1 MLFTTHMTK
10 KKNTSTRLIT
20 WPSYSEHQGANMNAQ
35 ESTVPFRCVM
45 DFVSKISQLVWWL
58 HSWLSN
64 PLKALWNR
72 SKRCL
77 NKSVNKQQSWACSFI
92 TRLAVVPIE
101 SILDKWQ
108 RRVRLQVIPLS
119 LSRRAWCEK
128 KKPREKNGR
137 VFSLAFFS
145 RHAREG
151 LLAVKRRVE
160 LCCF

>member
-20 WPSYSEHQGANMNAQ
+20 WPSYSGHQGANIKAQ
-35 ESTVPFRCVM
+35 ESPVPFRCVM

-72 SKRCL
+72 SKWCL

-108 RRVRLQVIPLS
+108 RRVRLQVIPIS

-128 KKPREKNGR
+128 KNHEKKMA
-137 VFSLAFFS
+137 AFFLS
-145 RHAREG
+145 
-151 LLAVKRRVE
+151 LFFRVTLE
-160 LCCF
+160 RDYSQSNDG